1 MNKKK
6 ILIIEDEW
14 NTIKGSFE
22 LANIFAFNNELIFEN
37 KIKSQ
42 DVDYNSFKTSY
53 CAIFIDITLAK
64 NSKWDGFN
72 IIKKISESNLYPL
85 EKIVVLTGNSK
96 VEEKLK
102 DMDIDVN
109 ALKVLYKP
117 INFEMIATELQRLV
131 N

>member
-1 MNKKK
+1 M
-6 ILIIEDEW
+6 I
-14 NTIKGSFE
+14 SF
-22 LANIFAFNNELIFEN
+22 ASVATFP
-37 KIKSQ
+37 
-42 DVDYNSFKTSY
+42 FKTSY
-53 CAIFIDITLAK
+53 CAIFIDITLSK

-117 INFEMIATELQRLV
+117 INFEMIAIELQRLLI
-131 N
+131 NN